1 MMSRCVFKQRTT
13 KETDISVKLE
23 LDGSGKSD
31 IDTGVAFFDHML
43 DGFARHGLFDLEVR
57 CRGDIEVDC
66 HHTVEDCGIVLGTAI
81 AEAVGDKKGI
91 KRFGN
96 FILPMD
102 DALVLSAIDLSGRP
116 YLDFRLDFKNEKC
129 GAMETDLFREFFYA
143 LSYSAMMNIHIQK
156 LAGENDHHIAE
167 AAFKSFAKSLDMAV
181 SFDERITGVLSTK
194 GTL

>member
-1 MMSRCVFKQRTT
+1 MNRNVFKQRTT
-13 KETDISVKLE
+13 RETDISVKLD

-43 DGFARHGLFDLEVR
+43 EGFARHGFFDLELK
-57 CRGDIEVDC
+57 CKGDIEVDC
-66 HHTVEDCGIVLGTAI
+66 HHTVEDCGIVLGSAI

-91 KRFGN
+91 KRFGH

-102 DALVLSAIDLSGRP
+102 DALVLSAVDLSGRP
-116 YLDFRLDFKNEKC
+116 YLDFKVDFKNEKC
-129 GAMETDLFREFFYA
+129 GAMDSDLFNEFFYA
-143 LSYSAMMNIHIQK
+143 LSYSSMMNIHIQK

-181 SFDERITGVLSTK
+181 SFDERITDVLSTK
-194 GTL
+194 GSL

>member
-1 MMSRCVFKQRTT
+1 MNRNVFKQRTT
-13 KETDISVKLE
+13 RETDISVKLD

-43 DGFARHGLFDLEVR
+43 EGFARHGFFDRELK
-57 CRGDIEVDC
+57 CKGDIEVDC
-66 HHTVEDCGIVLGTAI
+66 HHTVEDCGIVLGSAI

-91 KRFGN
+91 KRFGH

-102 DALVLSAIDLSGRP
+102 DALVLSAVDLSGRP
-116 YLDFRLDFKNEKC
+116 YLDFKVDFKNEKC
-129 GAMETDLFREFFYA
+129 GAMDSDLFNEFFYA
-143 LSYSAMMNIHIQK
+143 LSYSSMMNIHIQK

-181 SFDERITGVLSTK
+181 SFDERITDVLSTK
-194 GTL
+194 GSL

>member
-1 MMSRCVFKQRTT
+1 MNRNVFKQRTT
-13 KETDISVKLE
+13 RETDISVKLD

-43 DGFARHGLFDLEVR
+43 EGFARHGFFDLELK
-57 CRGDIEVDC
+57 CKGDIEVDC
-66 HHTVEDCGIVLGTAI
+66 HHTVEDCGIVLGSAI

-91 KRFGN
+91 KRFGH

-102 DALVLSAIDLSGRP
+102 DALVLSAVDLSGRP
-116 YLDFRLDFKNEKC
+116 YLDFKVDFKNEKC
-129 GAMETDLFREFFYA
+129 GTMDSDLFNEFFYA

-181 SFDERITGVLSTK
+181 SFDERITDVLSTK
-194 GTL
+194 GSL